1 VPTYHRLHSPTQTA
15 RVARAQVASGEIWGS
30 IPVGGMYPK
39 VGAYRGPL
47 AEGAEGIEFT
57 TDIPVDAGGTPSR
70 VTWTPARPGVWLE
83 DGYAKIAV
91 TITKNTADNGVTN
104 EHTNA

>member
-1 VPTYHRLHSPTQTA
+1 MPTYHRLQSPTQSA
-15 RVARAQVASGEIWGS
+15 RVARKQVESSEMWGS
-30 IPVGGMYPK
+30 IPVGTISPR

-47 AEGAEGIEFT
+47 PEDARGIEFT

-70 VTWTPARPGVWLE
+70 VTWTPERPGVRLE

-91 TITKNTADNGVTN
+91 TITKNVQDGG
-104 EHTNA
+104 EQE